1 MEALIVD
8 LCGTVTRF
16 RVVLRMFLRGGRR
29 RAGVGL
35 AILLGLLGGENS
47 WGLEGD
53 ERDICRLLGGRSDR
67 EFVGRPG
74 NLYAV
79 VGAKAR
85 LIYMADDLSVRSSLW
100 GGKVVEW
107 RPDYVQLEVGEL
119 VGVEGRRVVGVAG
132 EKFCWMGPRDSI
144 LTEYLLKS
152 TSTVDEKVRFSFDLQ
167 GVNGVRVVDRQ
178 VVFKVSGGFPQ
189 SLIPELFGVISG
201 TEVLGI
207 VDGRVEV
214 EVLVPA
220 GKVVRWVVSMAI
232 GVDVGKVGK
241 VARRSAEGREDSG
254 PYPRLGEEFTEAIGG
269 DGDARGESTRY
280 WKRIF
285 GREIPTLSC
294 SDPFLEKLYYFR
306 WWSLLTKLNIGGYG
320 HWKKPLAREG
330 TVGFNSLISYSGAPS
345 TIDLRWMR
353 SPEWAFGNVESF
365 FENLHDGRLA
375 NHIYPDHLDGDKGN
389 NALGVKGVAIDFPY
403 ENFLVKAFV
412 DTQAL
417 HPDKGML
424 RRLWP
429 ALKSAVAIYDQEL
442 DVDHDGL
449 YETYPW
455 SNITGQEWGARFLYF
470 HPFDRLLFYGRDWR
484 PKNDEEASRVG
495 EMIERSVVLRPGMK
509 VGRTMAEILPQV
521 EADRR
526 YRQETLDASSYAYVE
541 MKSMGGIA
549 EILGEK
555 EEKARWMGGAERTRV
570 EVLAKLWD
578 RTTGFFYDR
587 DGVSK
592 EWSLVKSPTGFYP
605 FWAGIGTKE
614 ELAIFKHL
622 FNPEEFWTPYPLPTI
637 SMDYPKLGELR
648 KLGWTYWNWN
658 NWPMTTCHVVDATAR
673 AAKELDA
680 TMRGGAA
687 EFFRKYTKVHFLGGD
702 LRRPCVSEYFDPIT
716 GAANIPTLDYAHSYY
731 IDLVMRHVVGVE
743 VDALSDL
750 VRIDPI
756 DMGLASFEAGNIWV
770 RGREISVRWKDGEL
784 IGKVEGK
791 VVARG
796 KQLERLEFRLGAR
809 WGDE

>member
-1 MEALIVD
+1 MHANF
-8 LCGTVTRF
+8 C
-16 RVVLRMFLRGGRR
+16 RVMRGIR
-29 RAGVGL
+29 VGIL
-35 AILLGLLGGENS
+35 AVILTSFWGGEI
-47 WGLEGD
+47 WGE
-53 ERDICRLLGGRSDR
+53 EVEYRDICQLLGGRSDR
-67 EFVGRPG
+67 EFLGRPG

-85 LIYMADDLSVRSSLW
+85 LIYMADDLSVRSNLW

-107 RPDYVQLEVGEL
+107 RPDYVQLAVGEVL
-119 VGVEGRRVVGVAG
+119 GVDGKVATGVVA
-132 EKFCWMGPRDSI
+132 EKFCWVGLKDSV
-144 LTEYLLKS
+144 LTEYVLKNGG
-152 TSTVDEKVRFSFDLQ
+152 VEAQKVRLSFHLQ
-167 GVNGVRVVDRQ
+167 GVEGVKVVNGRVF
-178 VVFKVSGGFPQ
+178 FKVSGGYPKT
-189 SLIPELFGVISG
+189 LIAELFGVVAG
-201 TEVLGI
+201 TSAMEI
-207 VDGRVEV
+207 VGDQIRVDLE
-214 EVLVPA
+214 VPA
-220 GKVVRWVVSMAI
+220 GQVVRWVGSMAI
-232 GVDVGKVGK
+232 GVEIGRVEA
-241 VARRSAEGREDSG
+241 VAVRSAAGIEDSG
-254 PYPRLGEEFTEAIGG
+254 PYPKKGEEWRVAKGE
-269 DGDARGESTRY
+269 GDARGESRGY
-280 WKRIF
+280 WNGIF
-285 GREIPTLSC
+285 GREIPTFSC

-389 NALGVKGVAIDFPY
+389 NAPGVKGVAIDFPY
-403 ENFLVKAFV
+403 ENFLVKALME
-412 DTQAL
+412 TQAL
-417 HPDKGML
+417 HPDKALL

-429 ALKSAVAIYDQEL
+429 ALKNAVAIYDQEL

-484 PKNDEEASRVG
+484 PKNDGEAASVG

-509 VGRTMAEILPQV
+509 VGRTMAEMLPQV
-521 EADRR
+521 EADRH

-555 EEKARWMGGAERTRV
+555 EERARWMGAAERTRV

-578 RTTGFFYDR
+578 PSTGFFYDR

-622 FNPEEFWTPYPLPTI
+622 FNPKEFWTPYPLPTI

-658 NWPMTTCHVVDATAR
+658 NWPMTTSHVVDATAR
-673 AAKELDA
+673 AAKEMDA
-680 TMRGGAA
+680 TMTGGAA

-731 IDLVMRHVVGVE
+731 IDLVMRHVIGVE
-743 VDALSDL
+743 VDVLSDV
-750 VRIDPI
+750 VRIDPL
-756 DMGLASFEAGNIWV
+756 DMGLTHFEVGNIWV
-770 RGREISVRWKDGEL
+770 RGREMSVRWKDGEL
-784 IGKVEGK
+784 IVKVEGK
-791 VVARG
+791 VVASG
-796 KQLERLEFRLGAR
+796 KKLERLEFRLGAR
-809 WGDE
+809 WGGE